1 MPEFI
6 DVELQ
11 SESSSD
17 SEWLHLSA
25 YWGCHNHLIFS
36 LNKTPLGETG
46 CLSNPL
52 QSFWF
57 PLSQNSQLA

>member
-25 YWGCHNHLIFS
+25 YWVVITIWVLVLI
-36 LNKTPLGETG
+36 
-46 CLSNPL
+46 
-52 QSFWF
+52 
-57 PLSQNSQLA
+57 QLP

>member
-17 SEWLHLSA
+17 SEWLHWVVITIWVLV
-25 YWGCHNHLIFS
+25 LI
-36 LNKTPLGETG
+36 
-46 CLSNPL
+46 
-52 QSFWF
+52 
-57 PLSQNSQLA
+57 QLP